1 MNSQPHQPGQSGTVR
16 PEVVIEALRPIM
28 DPEIRIGI
36 VDLGLIYDVIVEAD
50 NVVKVKMT
58 LTTPACPYGDMLIA
72 MANRAVEEVE
82 GVSRCEIILVWEP
95 VWDPKE
101 MASDL
106 AKDQLGIW

>member
-1 MNSQPHQPGQSGTVR
+1 MSDLTSPPQPTVKA
-16 PEVVIEALRPIM
+16 ETVIESLRPIM

-36 VDLGLIYDVIVEAD
+36 VDLGLVYDVIVEAD

-58 LTTPACPYGDMLIA
+58 LTTPACPYGEMLIA
-72 MANRAVEEVE
+72 MVNRATEEVE
-82 GVSRCEIILVWEP
+82 GVTRCEVILVWEP